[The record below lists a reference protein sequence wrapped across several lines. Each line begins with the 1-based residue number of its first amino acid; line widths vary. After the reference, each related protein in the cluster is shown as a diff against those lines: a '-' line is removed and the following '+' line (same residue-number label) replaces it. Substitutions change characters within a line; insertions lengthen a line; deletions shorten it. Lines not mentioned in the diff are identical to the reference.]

1 MASGTAFADSPDAAP
16 AETEPV
22 AAAEA
27 REEQRG
33 QVAILLPTLVR
44 AEEGASRRPW
54 RRPPSAD
61 EKLSTQAHELDSVLT
76 DALQELG
83 FTLELSDRR
92 GGLPTDPSEIELGAR
107 ARQLR
112 AFIISPRIEAR
123 GGELVVH
130 IVVAPPDSRVLRVRV
145 EEVSEDGL
153 AVRAALMLRDLTVG
167 KQGGAAFAE
176 PVIEPSREPALAV
189 PARSKG
195 RATLALNAAIF
206 GGFVGYSV
214 QRSSGSDDP
223 RLLYPLMALGTGMG
237 LGASMIIAEEWDVG
251 IGDAWFLSA
260 GAFWPAAAGLLIA
273 EGRNVTPSSERY
285 SYALA
290 GAGAGIG
297 LATVALTFRGMGE
310 GAALLTHSGGA
321 FGTVIGGLTELAVH
335 GSTDAGTPS
344 LGMGYGAA
352 SGVLVAGVL
361 AAQFQPSS
369 SRVLALDIGAGLG
382 GLAGAAVTSPFLF
395 GKRTEGRER
404 TFLLSTMAG
413 TVVGGTIGWLAAPSP
428 SGEKASRGAPLAGV
442 IGSSQAK
449 DGSLVPVFGIGWRG
463 EM

>member
-1 MASGTAFADSPDAAP
+1 MAP
-16 AETEPV
+16 E
-22 AAAEA
+22 
-27 REEQRG
+27 
-33 QVAILLPTLVR
+33 
-44 AEEGASRRPW
+44 
-54 RRPPSAD
+54 
-61 EKLSTQAHELDSVLT
+61 VL
-76 DALQELG
+76 
-83 FTLELSDRR
+83 
-92 GGLPTDPSEIELGAR
+92 
-107 ARQLR
+107 
-112 AFIISPRIEAR
+112 
-123 GGELVVH
+123 
-130 IVVAPPDSRVLRVRV
+130 
-145 EEVSEDGL
+145 
-153 AVRAALMLRDLTVG
+153 
-167 KQGGAAFAE
+167 AE
-176 PVIEPSREPALAV
+176 PSHPALAV
-189 PARSKG
+189 PARSRG

-206 GGFVGYSV
+206 GGFVGYSI

-273 EGRNVTPSSERY
+273 DGRNVTPSSERY
-285 SYALA
+285 AYGLA

-297 LATVALTFRGMGE
+297 LATFALTFRGMGE

-352 SGVLVAGVL
+352 SGVLVAGAL
-361 AAQFQPSS
+361 AAQFQPPS
-369 SRVLALDIGAGLG
+369 SRVLGLDIGAGLG

-413 TVVGGTIGWLAAPSP
+413 TVVGGTIGWLAAPS
-428 SGEKASRGAPLAGV
+428 SSSSTEAASRGLPIAGV
-442 IGSSQAK
+442 IGASQAS
-449 DGSLVPVFGIGWRG
+449 DGKLAPVFGMGWRG